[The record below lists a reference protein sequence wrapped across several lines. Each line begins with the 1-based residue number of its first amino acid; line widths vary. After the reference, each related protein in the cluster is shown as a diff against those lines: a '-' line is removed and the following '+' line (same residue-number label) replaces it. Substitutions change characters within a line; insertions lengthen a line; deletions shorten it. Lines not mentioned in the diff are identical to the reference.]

1 MDTSF
6 MSSGSEIKIKED
18 LPLMSMGEYVSW
30 VTPWTNDDLEHE
42 Q

>member
-1 MDTSF
+1 MDTNF

-18 LPLMSMGEYVSW
+18 LPLMRMGECVSW
-30 VTPWTNDDLEHE
+30 VAPWTDGNLEHE